1 MFRIYDISAFDKV
14 NIEELGTKSKFWYTD
29 ESGGEFLFK
38 SVVTYDR
45 DWHEIKRYG
54 EDWAEKV
61 ACELAKAI
69 DIPCA
74 DYELAIY
81 NGERGVLTPNIVV
94 DHVQDL

>member
-45 DWHEIKRYG
+45 DGHEIKRYG

-61 ACELAKAI
+61 ACELGKVRTS
-69 DIPCA
+69 IPRTKNENFSHLISMG
-74 DYELAIY
+74 Y
-81 NGERGVLTPNIVV
+81 
-94 DHVQDL
+94 Q